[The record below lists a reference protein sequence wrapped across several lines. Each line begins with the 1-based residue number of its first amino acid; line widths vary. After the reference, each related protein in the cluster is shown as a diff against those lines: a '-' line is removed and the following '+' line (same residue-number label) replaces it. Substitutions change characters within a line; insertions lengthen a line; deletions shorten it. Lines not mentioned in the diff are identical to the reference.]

1 MRIGVVDRARVLPKL
16 AKPGD
21 DLLTGG
27 RGPLLVDA
35 LADRWGTDL
44 YRWGTQVWAELMS
57 EPAP

>member
-1 MRIGVVDRARVLPKL
+1 MLPKL

-35 LADRWGTDL
+35 LAERWSTDL